1 MEVTFDV
8 PQVRSGDFSPLCAD
22 AYVLTFELTQDKRAC
37 NFFVSC
43 VADMLGYHGLD
54 GMTASRMV
62 RFMQTKGWLISRTQ
76 AMADAAKGDLVIG
89 GLTAAQIPEATMGH
103 VNIVRPGSVKAY
115 QWGGIYV
122 PKCANV
128 SISPD
133 PNLTFHDRG
142 EDYAFPKL
150 ARPEYFHVPLP

>member
-8 PQVRSGDFSPLCAD
+8 PQVRSGDFSPSVAE

-103 VNIVRPGSVKAY
+103 VNIARPGSVKAY
-115 QWGGIYV
+115 QWGGYICSKV
-122 PKCANV
+122 CQ
-128 SISPD
+128 
-133 PNLTFHDRG
+133 RQ
-142 EDYAFPKL
+142 
-150 ARPEYFHVPLP
+150 YFSRSKFNFSRQGRRLCIP